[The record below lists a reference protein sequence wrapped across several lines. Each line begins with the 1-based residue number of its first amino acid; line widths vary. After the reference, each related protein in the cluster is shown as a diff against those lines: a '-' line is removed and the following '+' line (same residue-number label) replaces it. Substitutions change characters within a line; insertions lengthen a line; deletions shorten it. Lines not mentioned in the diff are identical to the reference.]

1 MIDTQI
7 KNRFEEM
14 RDNYRRSCLVSAG
27 PQEKSGT
34 PSKPAGYCVVWNP
47 PVVSVNEDSQCRLKP
62 ADEIHIFIALWCW
75 NKRELQEV
83 SNH

>member
-14 RDNYRRSCLVSAG
+14 KDNCRRSCLVSMG

-34 PSKPAGYCVVWNP
+34 PSKPAGYCVVQNSP
-47 PVVSVNEDSQCRLKP
+47 DACVNKYSQ
-62 ADEIHIFIALWCW
+62 H
-75 NKRELQEV
+75 
-83 SNH
+83 